1 MTFIPS
7 WYAAFL
13 HNSTLCTE
21 VNIYTSFYSR
31 RGMEIDLLNKRTRET
46 EFAFKQSNIYIIVV
60 LKHIYFIFQNIYVH
74 KENWNYVVESSEP
87 TQHTSP
93 ICQAATIGL

>member
-31 RGMEIDLLNKRTRET
+31 RGMEIDLLKKRTRET

-60 LKHIYFIFQNIYVH
+60 LKHIYFIFQNIYVQ
-74 KENWNYVVESSEP
+74 KENWNYVV
-87 TQHTSP
+87 
-93 ICQAATIGL
+93 